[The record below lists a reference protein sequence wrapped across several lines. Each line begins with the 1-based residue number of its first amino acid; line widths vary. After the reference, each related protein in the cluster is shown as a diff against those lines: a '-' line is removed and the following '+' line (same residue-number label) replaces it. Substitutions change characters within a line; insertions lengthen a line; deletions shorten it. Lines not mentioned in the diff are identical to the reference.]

1 MDSPMWWTV
10 SFILVF
16 TIGGVTGVMLA
27 IPAASF
33 VLHNSLFLVAHFHN
47 VIIGGA
53 LFGYFAGLTY
63 WFPKATGFKLDEKL
77 GKWAC
82 SLWTIG
88 FFLAFMPLYVLGFM
102 GMTRRLNY
110 YDNPVWNNWLLVA
123 GAGALVVLIA
133 ICVQFYQIFASIRDR
148 KKNRDI
154 TGDPWDAR
162 TLEWATSSPP
172 PFYNFAKIP
181 DVRDRDQFQY
191 MKDHDLAFK
200 QPENYG
206 RIHMPKNTWAGIV
219 IGLLSGVMGFA
230 MIWHVWW
237 LAIISTLAMV
247 GAYIVYTFDK
257 KKDYYVEI
265 DEVEAIE
272 NHYYERLD
280 GTRGPRPAEPNRD
293 ENMSMPA

>member
-1 MDSPMWWTV
+1 
-10 SFILVF
+10 
-16 TIGGVTGVMLA
+16 MLA
-27 IPAASF
+27 IPAANF
-33 VLHNSLFLVAHFHN
+33 VLHNSLFLVVHFHN

-63 WFPKATGFKLDEKL
+63 WFPKATGFKLNETL

-82 SLWTIG
+82 ALWTIG

-110 YDNPVWNNWLLVA
+110 YDNPEWNFWLLVA
-123 GAGALVVLIA
+123 GAGALIVLIA

-148 KKNRDI
+148 RKNRDV
-154 TGDPWDAR
+154 TGDPWNAR

-200 QPENYG
+200 KPDSYN

-219 IGLLSGVMGFA
+219 IAILSGVMGFA
-230 MIWHVWW
+230 CVWHIWW
-237 LAIISTLAMV
+237 LAIVSTLAMV
-247 GAYIVYTFDK
+247 GCYIAYTFEK
-257 KKDYYVEI
+257 NKDYYVEI

-272 NHYYERLD
+272 GKYFERLSRA
-280 GTRGPRPAEPNRD
+280 GTLDDPKPNRD
-293 ENMSMPA
+293 VNLSM